1 MVKVSKKNKTMKMLI
16 KIKKLLK
23 SYDLDAYIVPKN
35 DEFFSEYA
43 FPNRLKT
50 ISNFSGSAGFSI
62 ITNSINYLFID
73 GRYLIQSKMESGKEF
88 RIIEIPYTYPKDI
101 LNNKIYKKV
110 GYDPKLFTSLTLQ
123 NYFGKKFKLIPIN
136 KNLVDECFLEKQTKI
151 NPFFKL
157 DDKIVGESVS
167 SKIKRLNKIL
177 KKNNSDSI
185 FVSSP
190 ENVAW
195 LLNIRG
201 KDNPNSP
208 IPNARLL
215 IDKNKNIYFF
225 SKLKKNKNIKKKIN
239 YKKIKFYSFDEIYQV
254 LSKLD
259 KSLFT
264 IDKLTCSIFYQSLIQ
279 SRFAIKNLEDPIYF
293 LKSLKNKVE
302 IQNMIK
308 THIKD
313 GVALT
318 KFLYWI
324 KQDNNFGFD
333 ELTLEKK
340 LENFRKKNKDYIY
353 PSFNTIAGSGP
364 NSAIIHYRSSKKTN
378 RKLKKNDIFLCD
390 SGGQY
395 KYGTTDVTRTVCFKK
410 PPSKIK
416 NIFTRVLKGHIA
428 VATNDL
434 NLINKGYLIDK
445 KARAALNRVNL
456 DYGHGT
462 GHGVGF
468 FSNVHE
474 GPQSISKFNSVEL
487 KEGMIVSNEPGYY
500 EEGKFGIR
508 IENLLYVEKNNNKLK
523 FKNLTMAPIDKDLI
537 NEKLLTKKEKD
548 YLFKY
553 NLEVYNNISKFLNK
567 NEKSWLL
574 KLI

>member
-1 MVKVSKKNKTMKMLI
+1 MKMLI
-16 KIKKLLK
+16 KLRKLLK
-23 SYDLDAYIVPKN
+23 TYSLDAYIVPKN

-62 ITNSINYLFID
+62 ITNKANYLFVD
-73 GRYLIQSKMESGKEF
+73 GRYLIQSKIESGKKF
-88 RIIEIPYTYPKDI
+88 NIIEIPYTYPKDI
-101 LNNKIYKKV
+101 LDYNKHKKI
-110 GYDPKLFTSLTLQ
+110 GYDPKLFTSSTLER
-123 NYFGKKFKLIPIN
+123 YFGNKYQLIPIK
-136 KNLVDECFLEKQTKI
+136 KNLVDLIFLEKQKKEA
-151 NPFFKL
+151 PFFKI
-157 DDKIVGESVS
+157 DDKIAGETVA
-167 SKIKRLNKIL
+167 SKIDRLSKIV
-177 KKNNSDSI
+177 KKNKSDNI
-185 FVSSP
+185 FVSAP

-208 IPNARLL
+208 IPNARL
-215 IDKNKNIYFF
+215 IMDKRKNIFFF
-225 SKLKKNKNIKKKIN
+225 SNLNKIKNIKNKIN
-239 YKKIKFYSFDEIYQV
+239 YKKIKFYSFNEFYSI
-254 LSKLD
+254 LLKLN
-259 KSLFT
+259 SLYFT
-264 IDKLTCSIFYQSLIQ
+264 IDKLTCSLFYQSLIH
-279 SRFAIKNLEDPIYF
+279 SKYKINNFEDPIYH
-293 LKSLKNKVE
+293 LKSIKNNSE
-302 IQNMIK
+302 IENMRT

-324 KQDNNFGFD
+324 KQNKNFGFD
-333 ELTLEKK
+333 ELSLEKK
-340 LENFRKKNKDYIY
+340 LEFFRKKNKDYIY

-378 RKLKKNDIFLCD
+378 RKIKKNDIFLCD

-410 PPSKIK
+410 PSEKIK

-428 VATNDL
+428 VATHNL
-434 NLINKGYLIDK
+434 NNIRKGYLIDK
-445 KARAALNRVNL
+445 KARAALNKINL

-474 GPQSISKFNSVEL
+474 GPQAISKFNSVEL

-500 EEGKFGIR
+500 KEGKFGIR
-508 IENLLYVEKNNNKLK
+508 IENLVYIEKKNNKLK

-537 NEKLLTKKEKD
+537 NENLLTSNEKK
-548 YLFKY
+548 YLINY
-553 NLEVYNNISKFLNK
+553 NLEIYNNISKFLDK
-567 NEKSWLL
+567 NERAWLL
-574 KLI
+574 SSIQ

>member
-1 MVKVSKKNKTMKMLI
+1 MKMLV
-16 KIKKLLK
+16 KLRKLLK
-23 SYDLDAYIVPKN
+23 TYSLDAYIVPKN

-62 ITNSINYLFID
+62 ITNKANYLFVD
-73 GRYLIQSKMESGKEF
+73 GRYLIQSKIESGKKF
-88 RIIEIPYTYPKDI
+88 NIIEIPYTYPKDI
-101 LNNKIYKKV
+101 LDYNKHKKI
-110 GYDPKLFTSLTLQ
+110 GYDPKLFTSSTLER
-123 NYFGKKFKLIPIN
+123 YFGNKYQLIPIK
-136 KNLVDECFLEKQTKI
+136 KNLVDLIFLEKQKKEA
-151 NPFFKL
+151 PFFKI
-157 DDKIVGESVS
+157 DDKIAGETVA
-167 SKIKRLNKIL
+167 SKIDRLSKIV
-177 KKNNSDSI
+177 KKNKSDNI
-185 FVSSP
+185 FVSAP

-208 IPNARLL
+208 IPNARL
-215 IDKNKNIYFF
+215 IMDKRKNIFFF
-225 SKLKKNKNIKKKIN
+225 SNLNKTKNIKNKIN
-239 YKKIKFYSFDEIYQV
+239 YKRIKFYSFNEFYSI
-254 LSKLD
+254 LLKLD
-259 KSLFT
+259 SLSFT
-264 IDKLTCSIFYQSLIQ
+264 IDKLTCSIFYQSLIH
-279 SRFAIKNLEDPIYF
+279 SKYKINNFEDPIYH
-293 LKSLKNKVE
+293 LKSIKNNTE
-302 IQNMIK
+302 IENMR
-308 THIKD
+308 TAHIKD

-324 KQDNNFGFD
+324 KQNKNFGFD
-333 ELTLEKK
+333 ELSLEKK
-340 LENFRKKNKDYIY
+340 LEFFRKKNKDYIY

-378 RKLKKNDIFLCD
+378 RKIKKNDIFLCD

-410 PPSKIK
+410 PSEKIK

-428 VATNDL
+428 VATNNL
-434 NLINKGYLIDK
+434 NNIRKGYLIDK
-445 KARAALNRVNL
+445 KARAALNKINL

-474 GPQSISKFNSVEL
+474 GPQAISKFNSVEL

-500 EEGKFGIR
+500 KEGKFGIR
-508 IENLLYVEKNNNKLK
+508 IENLVYIEKKNNKLK

-537 NEKLLTKKEKD
+537 NENLLTSNEKK
-548 YLFKY
+548 YLIKY
-553 NLEVYNNISKFLNK
+553 NLEIYNNISKFLDK
-567 NEKSWLL
+567 NERAWLL
-574 KLI
+574 NSIQ

>member
-1 MVKVSKKNKTMKMLI
+1 MKVILKL
-16 KIKKLLK
+16 KKLLK
-23 SYDLDAYIVPKN
+23 VHKLDGYIVPKN

-62 ITNSINYLFID
+62 ITRSLNYLFVD
-73 GRYLIQSKMESGKEF
+73 GRYLIQSKFESGKNF
-88 RIIEIPYTYPKDI
+88 KIIEIPYKYPKDV
-101 LNNKIYKKV
+101 LNNRKIIKV
-110 GYDPKLFTSLTLQ
+110 GYDPKLFTTSTLKR
-123 NYFGKKFKLIPIN
+123 YFGSKYQLIPIN
-136 KNLVDECFLEKQTKI
+136 KNLVDLTFLEKQRK
-151 NPFFKL
+151 NNFFYRL
-157 DDKIVGESVS
+157 EDKFVGESVL
-167 SKIKRLNKIL
+167 SKISRVHKIL

-185 FVSSP
+185 FVSAP

-208 IPNARLL
+208 IPNSRLI
-215 IDKNKNIYFF
+215 IDKEKNIFFF
-225 SKLKKNKNIKKKIN
+225 SDLTKIKKIKNKIK
-239 YKKIKFYSFDEIYQV
+239 YKKIKFYSFDKFYNS
-254 LSKLD
+254 LSEL
-259 KSLFT
+259 KSSVFT
-264 IDKLTCSIFYQSLIQ
+264 IDRLSCSIFFESLLMSKFKINN
-279 SRFAIKNLEDPIYF
+279 FEDPIYF
-293 LKSLKNKVE
+293 LKSIKNKVE
-302 IQNMIK
+302 IKNMK
-308 THIKD
+308 SAHIKD

-324 KQDNNFGFD
+324 KQKENFGFD
-333 ELTLEKK
+333 ELSLEKK
-340 LENFRKKNKDYIY
+340 LETFRKKDKDYIY

-378 RKLKKNDIFLCD
+378 RKIKKNDIFLCD

-395 KYGTTDVTRTVCFKK
+395 KYGTTDVTRTVCFQK
-410 PPSKIK
+410 PSKKIK

-428 VATNDL
+428 VATNNL
-434 NLINKGYLIDK
+434 NITNKGYLIDK
-445 KARAALNRVNL
+445 KARSALNEVNL

-474 GPQSISKFNSVEL
+474 GPQAISKFNSVEL

-500 EEGKFGIR
+500 EEGRFGIR
-508 IENLLYVEKNNNKLK
+508 IENLIYVEKIKSKLR
-523 FKNLTMAPIDKDLI
+523 FKNLTMAPIDRDLI
-537 NEKLLTKKEKD
+537 NEKLLTSKEKD

-553 NLEVYNNISKFLNK
+553 NLETYSNINKFLNK
-567 NEKSWLL
+567 SERNWLIKS
-574 KLI
+574 I